1 MSLAQI
7 RELLQS
13 LCLILHAILIF
24 RITLKINKF
33 VELFGLIGKGNEILS
48 EQLNNINE
56 MFDYQDKQIN
66 DLYKK
71 VRELEKNEKK

>member
-24 RITLKINKF
+24 RITSKMIKYG
-33 VELFGLIGKGNEILS
+33 ELFGLISHGNKILS

-71 VRELEKNEKK
+71 VRKLEKNEK